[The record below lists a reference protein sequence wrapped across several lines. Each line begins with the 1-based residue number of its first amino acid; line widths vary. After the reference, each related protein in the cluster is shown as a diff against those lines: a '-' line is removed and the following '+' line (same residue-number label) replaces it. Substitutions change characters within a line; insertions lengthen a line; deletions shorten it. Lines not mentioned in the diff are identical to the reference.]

1 MPLAQIATVS
11 LFKVKTT
18 TNGGNVSVCL
28 SVSVCVNCQGQ
39 SESGRLVIII
49 SLLLCNLSTGDGYSM
64 CLVSVVL
71 LVR

>member
-1 MPLAQIATVS
+1 M
-11 LFKVKTT
+11 
-18 TNGGNVSVCL
+18 SVCL